1 MGLREKIKQDI
12 LTSEKHEVDWSKRKK
27 DWIASVNELN
37 TLVQEWFSD
46 YKTEG
51 LVNFKLIEKQNSE
64 EYIGT
69 YKVNVLHLCFAN
81 DREVIIEPMG
91 TLVMGAWGRF
101 DIYARGYN
109 SGKYYILRYKD
120 EDDNFS
126 WHIVNAQTKREIKP
140 LTKANV
146 EEIIEK
152 WLS

>member
-1 MGLREKIKQDI
+1 MSLREKIKQ
-12 LTSEKHEVDWSKRKK
+12 TSEKHEVDWSKRKK

-109 SGKYYILRYKD
+109 SGKYYILCYKG
-120 EDDNFS
+120 EYDNFT

-140 LTKANV
+140 LTKENI